1 MSEIAT
7 TADTSYL
14 LLVAASAI
22 LTLLVL
28 IVKLKLHAFIALILV
43 SVLTAFAAGI
53 PSIEIIPTMT
63 KSFGSTLAAVALL
76 VGLGAMIA
84 KILEVSGGAQV
95 LADKLIGR
103 FGEQKAPF
111 ALGLSALIFGFPIF
125 FDAGLIVMLP
135 IIFSVAKR
143 FKGPI
148 LIYALPVAG
157 ALAVMHAFVPPHP
170 GPVVA
175 AGFLNA
181 DIGILLLVGLLVAL
195 PTWYLGA
202 YLFGTYIGKKYT
214 INWQNTLLAPDPNE
228 GENLNPPKFLSVLLI
243 LLLPIALIALNTIC
257 STLLAANVIQNN
269 STFVALVQFI
279 GNTPI
284 ALLITLVVCLVLF
297 SKRYSMQ
304 KLQDL
309 CEVSLKPICSVILIT
324 GAGGMFGG
332 VLRASGIGDALA
344 ISLQSIGLPV
354 IVVAF
359 VISSC
364 IRIAQGSATVA
375 LTTTAALLAPVVTLD
390 PSLTELDLSLVVI
403 SIACGATV
411 LSHFNDS
418 GFWLVSRLFNIDE
431 KTTLKTWTVMVTLLG
446 SIGFAFSAL
455 LSVLF

>member
-1 MSEIAT
+1 MSEIVT
-7 TADTSYL
+7 TANTSYL

-22 LTLLVL
+22 VCLLVL

-53 PSIEIIPTMT
+53 PSNELIPTMT

-95 LADKLIGR
+95 LADTLISK
-103 FGEQKAPF
+103 FGTEKAPL
-111 ALGLSALIFGFPIF
+111 ALGISALIFGFPIF

-143 FKGPI
+143 FNGPI

-181 DIGILLLVGLLVAL
+181 DISVLLLVGLFVAL

-202 YLFGTYIGKKYT
+202 YIFGIYVGKKYS
-214 INWQNTLLAPDPNE
+214 IDWQNTLLAHDPSTKAKQT
-228 GENLNPPKFLSVLLI
+228 PPKFSNVLLI
-243 LLLPIALIALNTIC
+243 LLLPVVLIAFNTVC
-257 STLLAANVIQNN
+257 STLIAAQVIQSD
-269 STFVALVQFI
+269 STFIAFIQFI

-284 ALLITLVVCLVLF
+284 ALLTTLLLCLIMF
-297 SKRYSMQ
+297 SQRYSMQ
-304 KLQDL
+304 ALQDL
-309 CEVSLKPICSVILIT
+309 CESSLKPICSVILIT

-344 ISLQSIGLPV
+344 NSLQTMGLPI

-359 VISSC
+359 VIASC
-364 IRIAQGSATVA
+364 IRVAQGSATVA
-375 LTTTAALLAPVVTLD
+375 LTTTAALLSPVVISD
-390 PSLTELDLSLVVI
+390 SSLTSIDLSLIVI
-403 SIACGATV
+403 AIACGATV

-418 GFWLVSRLFNIDE
+418 GFWLVSRLFNMDE

-446 SIGFAFSAL
+446 LIGFVLSAL
-455 LSVLF
+455 LSVIL